1 MERSLE
7 NSQIYGSWIARST
20 NQWVKEKKKI
30 TRELRKCFEMNEDI
44 AYQNLYDAAKA
55 MIKGKLIATNAYIK
69 NRKDLKSII

>member
-30 TRELRKCFEMNEDI
+30 TGELRKCFEMNEDI